1 MPNFGV
7 LPLSTNVL
15 ASTTITTNTTTAVFS
30 LSPSSSYRMT
40 VQFNTVSGT
49 LPTMQVGLYS
59 SSDTTAGATATTF
72 HGILNTAQMT
82 TTGLGVSV
90 LFRPYL
96 GIGDAATTIQS
107 PLLGS
112 AVDFTNTNTAT
123 VANGPFNPA
132 SLKLRIFVGGT
143 TPSFS
148 AVQVFIDQVPQDLS
162 D

>member
-1 MPNFGV
+1 
-7 LPLSTNVL
+7 
-15 ASTTITTNTTTAVFS
+15 
-30 LSPSSSYRMT
+30 
-40 VQFNTVSGT
+40 
-49 LPTMQVGLYS
+49 MQVGLYS
-59 SSDTTAGATATTF
+59 SSDATAGAAGTTF
-72 HGILNTAQMT
+72 HGILNTQQMT

-112 AVDFTNTNTAT
+112 AVDFTNTNTAI

-132 SLKLRIFVGGT
+132 ALKLRIFVGGT